1 MKELL
6 KQPSTYIGI
15 VSILTAV
22 GIVSEDQAQVLSNT
36 LPVVVEHATALV
48 ASVIGLVGAY
58 LTVKNIK

>member
-22 GIVSEDQAQVLSNT
+22 GIVSEDQAQVISNA